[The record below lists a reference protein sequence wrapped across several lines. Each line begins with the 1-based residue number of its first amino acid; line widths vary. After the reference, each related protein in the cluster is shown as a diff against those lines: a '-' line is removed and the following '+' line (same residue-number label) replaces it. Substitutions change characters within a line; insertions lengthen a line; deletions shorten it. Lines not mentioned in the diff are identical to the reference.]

1 MPLQNPS
8 TAKPFQWSLGT
19 GTVEASTG
27 RTGRN
32 RRNLGPLKESRKSL
46 HSTHAPQLNKEVNRM
61 IDIQD
66 IEVMAEALTCGSYN
80 KG

>member
-1 MPLQNPS
+1 SWPRPS
-8 TAKPFQWSLGT
+8 PAAATTRAEIAQ
-19 GTVEASTG
+19 VDACR
-27 RTGRN
+27 RTQ
-32 RRNLGPLKESRKSL
+32 P
-46 HSTHAPQLNKEVNRM
+46 THHTPNQEVNTM

>member
-1 MPLQNPS
+1 MITGDRHSRDIGRENRPGAVKSETLQGNPEN
-8 TAKPFQWSLGT
+8 F
-19 GTVEASTG
+19 
-27 RTGRN
+27 
-32 RRNLGPLKESRKSL
+32 
-46 HSTHAPQLNKEVNRM
+46 APSHVISGKEVKEM

>member
-8 TAKPFQWSLGT
+8 TGKPFQWSLGT
-19 GTVEASTG
+19 GTVEASAG
-27 RTGRN
+27 RTGRH
-32 RRNLGPLKESRKSL
+32 RRNRGAVKGIPKSFR
-46 HSTHAPQLNKEVNRM
+46 STDMPHPDKEVKEM

>member
-8 TAKPFQWSLGT
+8 TGESFQWPWRT
-19 GTVEASTG
+19 GTVEASAGKTG
-27 RTGRN
+27 RKGGTRAPERGSEN
-32 RRNLGPLKESRKSL
+32 PSL
-46 HSTHAPQLNKEVNRM
+46 HPTPHPEMEVNEM